1 MDETAEARD
10 AAPGDE
16 NGGEADGVAVRPYE
30 SRDFEGV
37 VAMYADYPRDQRA
50 MGIPPL
56 GGREAVA
63 EWVEGLVDRGRNV
76 VAVVADGTEAGEET
90 DRDGE
95 SDDGRSA
102 EVVGHAVL
110 VPADGPAPELAVFVA
125 PTHQNRGVGTALCA
139 ALVEAGRAA
148 GHDRIVLSVTDANR
162 RARRLYEKLGFEV
175 TSDPPE
181 KLWRE
186 MALELE

>member
-1 MDETAEARD
+1 MDETSGGRGGDSPSPARTVETPEGD
-10 AAPGDE
+10 A
-16 NGGEADGVAVRPYE
+16 VTVRPHE

-37 VAMYADYPRDQRA
+37 VAAYVAFPTDQRE

-56 GGREAVA
+56 GGRKAVA

-76 VAVVADGTEAGEET
+76 VAVAG
-90 DRDGE
+90 D
-95 SDDGRSA
+95 

-125 PTHQNRGVGTALCA
+125 PAYQNRGVGTALCE
-139 ALVEAGRAA
+139 ALVDAGVAA
-148 GHDRIVLSVTDANR
+148 GHERLVLSVTDANR
-162 RARRLYEKLGFEV
+162 WAQRVYEKLGFEV
-175 TSDPPE
+175 ESNPPE